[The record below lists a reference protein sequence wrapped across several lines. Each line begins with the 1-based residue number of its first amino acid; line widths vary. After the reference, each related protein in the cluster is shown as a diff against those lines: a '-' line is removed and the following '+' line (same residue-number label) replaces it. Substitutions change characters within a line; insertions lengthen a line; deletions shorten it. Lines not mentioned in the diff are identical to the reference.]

1 MTISVRFAW
10 YDFWIG
16 AYWDRRARVLY
27 VCPVPCVVV
36 RMERCPVPDPFA
48 PTTPPAVIAWPAWL
62 AFAALVM
69 AVGLVE
75 LGIDAVCAERRWER
89 VMQRVD
95 AVVKAKATDDDMGR
109 GGAT

>member
-1 MTISVRFAW
+1 MPTPRAWRF
-10 YDFWIG
+10 
-16 AYWDRRARVLY
+16 
-27 VCPVPCVVV
+27 
-36 RMERCPVPDPFA
+36 DPFA
-48 PTTPPAVIAWPAWL
+48 PATPPALAWPVWL
-62 AFAALVM
+62 AFFALVM

-75 LGIDAVCAERRWER
+75 LGIEAVCAERRWER